1 MAKQLPNGKYRL
13 VITLD
18 EADYRELVEASR
30 NLGLTRAD
38 VAKLRIKGIETT
50 RRAA

>member
-1 MAKQLPNGKYRL
+1 MANQLPNGKYRV

-18 EADYRELVEASR
+18 EADYQELNQAAKT
-30 NLGLTRAD
+30 LGLTRAD